1 MSWSLSLSCEN
12 IGEIRIRVA
21 ASRWGSIGCQPVL
34 FGSLA
39 EKRFA
44 ILRNERDD
52 VVGKLPPTAGW
63 QPALPRLSLRVYF
76 FGVGVGVGDVD
87 VAAAVSSIPK
97 VQCVSIFLPPDF
109 ALRITVHVFSRNF
122 CVT

>member
-1 MSWSLSLSCEN
+1 L
-12 IGEIRIRVA
+12 
-21 ASRWGSIGCQPVL
+21 GSTGCQPVL

-39 EKRFA
+39 EKLFA
-44 ILRNERDD
+44 ILRNERDRLA
-52 VVGKLPPTAGW
+52 GKLPATAGW

-76 FGVGVGVGDVD
+76 FGVGVGDVD

-97 VQCVSIFLPPDF
+97 VQCVSIFLSLDF

-122 CVT
+122 WVT